1 MDIWYDEYKR
11 ENNNQASKFL
21 KHLLTMLT
29 GSIVFSFCEERTLLY
44 ILMKVLQHNQF
55 AHSYTTELR
64 NFHDRTA
71 LRKFS
76 VRLGL
81 RNILGLLDLEN
92 FQYFLDLENF

>member
-1 MDIWYDEYKR
+1 M
-11 ENNNQASKFL
+11 
-21 KHLLTMLT
+21 
-29 GSIVFSFCEERTLLY
+29 VFSFYNESALLV
-44 ILMKVLQHNQF
+44 ILMKGLQHNRF

-81 RNILGLLDLEN
+81 RNILGLLDLKN
-92 FQYFLDLENF
+92 FQYFLNLENL

>member
-1 MDIWYDEYKR
+1 
-11 ENNNQASKFL
+11 
-21 KHLLTMLT
+21 
-29 GSIVFSFCEERTLLY
+29 
-44 ILMKVLQHNQF
+44 MKDLQHSQF

-81 RNILGLLDLEN
+81 RNILGLLHLEI
-92 FQYFLDLENF
+92 FQQFLDLENFW

>member
-1 MDIWYDEYKR
+1 MMNTR
-11 ENNNQASKFL
+11 ERTIIKLQNSKTFVNL
-21 KHLLTMLT
+21 LT

-76 VRLGL
+76 DRLGL

-92 FQYFLDLENF
+92 FQHFLNLENF